1 MESTTKQV
9 FISFPLKD
17 ADLKDQLIEQINKES
32 PELECVFMPEKKS
45 WESAWKEEC
54 REKVRGCDGAI
65 GIITANTIRAD
76 GQLWELRCAFEAK
89 IKILLIGDEEACD
102 IPAKKFP
109 DLLRDEDILPWTSS
123 NVSMFL
129 GKLLR

>member
-17 ADLKDQLIEQINKES
+17 ADLKDRLIEQLNKES

-54 REKVRGCDGAI
+54 RQKVGGCDGAI

-89 IKILLIGDEEACD
+89 MKILLIGDEEACD
-102 IPAKKFP
+102 MPAKKFP

>member
-1 MESTTKQV
+1 MDSTKKV

-17 ADLKDQLIEQINKES
+17 TDLKDQLIEQINKES
-32 PELECVFMPEKKS
+32 PELECVFMPEKRS
-45 WESAWKEEC
+45 WESAWKEAC
-54 REKVRGCDGAI
+54 REKARECDGVI
-65 GIITANTIRAD
+65 GIITPNTIRAD

-89 IKILLIGDEEACD
+89 LKVLLIGDEEACE

-109 DLLRDEDILPWTSS
+109 PLLRDEDILPWNDS
-123 NVSMFL
+123 NISMFL